1 MGLKPLYENIA
12 IRRLQLPVYSAMR
25 GDIIPNDP
33 AQIFP
38 SVSENMDNAIKIWQ
52 TVQKMYDDGF
62 RILIQLGGGDTLYS
76 QVKANISTNDLTAIP
91 MDVDYRPAIT
101 QLNHL
106 CATLLTKGVNIDLGF
121 LFRYRSSRE
130 LACGPYIEEG
140 CHMPGCYSSYGFNRD
155 SALGS
160 ESAALRNAAS
170 EESRQNSRSET
181 VCDERRMP
189 FIGSVSAYKPGQ
201 EITVE
206 YVLDIKKDLYLIDH
220 MFIHAPG
227 IKPPSACLPIAPMAM
242 ELEMMAEV
250 AACLAPGY
258 GIIGFEDVTASRWIS
273 LEDIETL
280 PIQISAQVAE
290 YNPDTLSFK
299 IKTTIRTKDQK
310 MPAISGTVLFGK
322 SYLVDIDIKFEEMTN
337 LRHSPLSADKI
348 YGERYFFLGPI
359 FHCLSGTPILSDK
372 GIFSELI
379 VLPKDRLFRSLRN
392 PELLVDPVIL
402 DGVAQNL
409 AAFSALQDMQV
420 FPIGFRKLEIYRPTP
435 PVGARLPVCLQV
447 TDLGPRTC
455 YADVEVQDG
464 EGSVWMRMKGW
475 GGWIFRWA
483 KKPLDFRRLPTVY
496 TSCDELQLP
505 FLPEGA
511 VCQAISKSALRDYD
525 LTWMARYY
533 LHMDE
538 MITFNS
544 YSNNPNRR
552 RQWLLGRIAAKDAAR
567 VWMAQRTNSE
577 MLHPA
582 AFTINNDPSGQPFV
596 AGVPSRTPVPC
607 ISLAHTEDRAVA
619 IAHHERVGIDI
630 EKIAQRQPEFL
641 NAFTTQQE
649 RVMLGG
655 VSPLERDA
663 FITSLWCAKEAVGK
677 CMGTGVHRA
686 PQVFEAVDMHGDGK
700 VTIKQRDSSQ
710 TYLVNTVRNQ
720 DFIIAITSNGCGM

>member
-1 MGLKPLYENIA
+1 
-12 IRRLQLPVYSAMR
+12 
-25 GDIIPNDP
+25 
-33 AQIFP
+33 
-38 SVSENMDNAIKIWQ
+38 
-52 TVQKMYDDGF
+52 
-62 RILIQLGGGDTLYS
+62 
-76 QVKANISTNDLTAIP
+76 
-91 MDVDYRPAIT
+91 
-101 QLNHL
+101 
-106 CATLLTKGVNIDLGF
+106 
-121 LFRYRSSRE
+121 
-130 LACGPYIEEG
+130 
-140 CHMPGCYSSYGFNRD
+140 
-155 SALGS
+155 
-160 ESAALRNAAS
+160 
-170 EESRQNSRSET
+170 
-181 VCDERRMP
+181 
-189 FIGSVSAYKPGQ
+189 
-201 EITVE
+201 
-206 YVLDIKKDLYLIDH
+206 
-220 MFIHAPG
+220 
-227 IKPPSACLPIAPMAM
+227 
-242 ELEMMAEV
+242 
-250 AACLAPGY
+250 
-258 GIIGFEDVTASRWIS
+258 
-273 LEDIETL
+273 
-280 PIQISAQVAE
+280 
-290 YNPDTLSFK
+290 
-299 IKTTIRTKDQK
+299 
-310 MPAISGTVLFGK
+310 
-322 SYLVDIDIKFEEMTN
+322 
-337 LRHSPLSADKI
+337 
-348 YGERYFFLGPI
+348 
-359 FHCLSGTPILSDK
+359 
-372 GIFSELI
+372 
-379 VLPKDRLFRSLRN
+379 
-392 PELLVDPVIL
+392 VDPVIL